1 MATIRAVKGRIKS
14 AKNIS
19 QITKAMQMVS
29 AAKMRKAQEAARQG
43 KPYREKIEEAV
54 GELASRIDPR
64 LHPLLKTGNPK
75 GKTMAV
81 LISTNKGLCGG
92 LNTNLFRNILKWFS
106 SGTSADFITLGKKG
120 QRFVVRSKWEL
131 SADFSDGQIINS
143 VAPVTQLFV
152 EGFLNGTYKEVFV
165 IYNRFV
171 SSLKQE
177 PIMVQVLPLAIP
189 ERGGQESK
197 QVELAWSEFIIEP
210 SAREVLNQVLPHYIE
225 TQIRSAILEAE
236 ASEHSAR
243 MIAMKNATDNA
254 RNLIGDLTLAY
265 NRLRQEKIT
274 TEIADIVTARE
285 SMR

>member
-1 MATIRAVKGRIKS
+1 MATIRAIKGRIKS

-29 AAKMRKAQEAARQG
+29 AAKMKKAQEVARQG
-43 KPYREKIEEAV
+43 KPYREKIQEAV
-54 GELASRIDPR
+54 GELASRIDPT
-64 LHPLLKTGNPK
+64 LHPLLRMGNPD
-75 GKTMAV
+75 GKTMVV

-92 LNTNLFRNILKWFS
+92 LNTSLFRNVLKWLS
-106 SGTSADFITLGKKG
+106 HADSAEFITLGKKG
-120 QRFVVRSKWEL
+120 QRFVIRSGWDL
-131 SADFSDGQIINS
+131 SADFSEGQIIQS

-152 EGFLNGTYKEVFV
+152 EGFLNGAYKEVYI

-177 PIMVQVLPLAIP
+177 PIMVPVLPLAVP
-189 ERGGQESK
+189 ELGSQESEK
-197 QVELAWSEFIIEP
+197 QHIEWSEFIIEP
-210 SAREVLNQVLPHYIE
+210 SAREVLNQLLPHYVE
-225 TQIRSAILEAE
+225 TLIRSAILEAE

-243 MIAMKNATDNA
+243 MVAMKNATDNA
-254 RNLIGDLTLAY
+254 KSLIGDLTLAY
-265 NRLRQEKIT
+265 NRLRQENIT

>member
-1 MATIRAVKGRIKS
+1 MATIRAIKGRIKS

-29 AAKMRKAQEAARQG
+29 AAKMRKAQEVARQG
-43 KPYREKIEEAV
+43 KPYREKIQEAV
-54 GELASRIDPR
+54 GELASRIDPT
-64 LHPLLKTGNPK
+64 LHPLLRMGNPD
-75 GKTMAV
+75 GKTMVV

-92 LNTNLFRNILKWFS
+92 LNTSLFRNVLKWLS
-106 SGTSADFITLGKKG
+106 HADSAEFITLGKKG
-120 QRFVVRSKWEL
+120 QRFVIRSGWDL
-131 SADFSDGQIINS
+131 SADFSEGQIIQS

-152 EGFLNGTYKEVFV
+152 EGFLNGAYKEVYI

-177 PIMVQVLPLAIP
+177 PIMVPVLPLAVP
-189 ERGGQESK
+189 ELGSQESEK
-197 QVELAWSEFIIEP
+197 QHIEWSEFIIEP
-210 SAREVLNQVLPHYIE
+210 SAREVLNQLLPHYVE
-225 TQIRSAILEAE
+225 TLIRSAILEAE

-243 MIAMKNATDNA
+243 MVAMKNATDNA
-254 RNLIGDLTLAY
+254 KSLIGDLTLAY
-265 NRLRQEKIT
+265 NRLRQENIT